1 MLADE
6 IEQTLD
12 DLRRVYQLNMELLE
26 NLHATAMWFGEY
38 SEKTG
43 ISIANAETLW
53 RLMREAVR
61 LGEEIGTP
69 LTPSHHFIKPLKRTQ
84 PLTQDRSPREDATV
98 YPPGGVGPP
107 PASCSCP
114 AG

>member
-12 DLRRVYQLNMELLE
+12 EVKRVYQLNVELLE
-26 NLHATAMWFGEY
+26 NLYATVMWFAEY

-43 ISIANAETLW
+43 IPIANAETLW
-53 RLMREAVR
+53 RLVREAVR

-69 LTPSHHFIKPLKRTQ
+69 LTLGHHFIRPLKRTQ
-84 PLTQDRSPREDATV
+84 PLTEGHYCIIEWSF
-98 YPPGGVGPP
+98 YP
-107 PASCSCP
+107 
-114 AG
+114 